1 MSSLGPAPTETWTR
15 SLHAASRDAAG
26 PPVPGAAGA
35 ERTRVYGLSGGR
47 DADGG
52 RTETARW
59 PLREQPH
66 EAAHTFA
73 NILPATSVRA

>member
-1 MSSLGPAPTETWTR
+1 MSSLGPAPTQTWTR

-35 ERTRVYGLSGGR
+35 GGGRVACRGGR
-47 DADGG
+47 DAEGS

-66 EAAHTFA
+66 EAARTFA